1 MCMNNFR
8 HDLSSILLP
17 QTFKGFDDLCTKA
30 HDVEAHLSKR
40 RRPRGADRLESSTA
54 AVVETKKSPVV
65 VGGKKS
71 KETKKMTI
79 KERKEKKD
87 SFSDDMIEDLFDDL
101 LQQNWIALPE
111 IKRPH
116 EVGKVDDPKD
126 CRYHATPLMSQGS
139 QFLFFFLPTF
149 ETKLPFQLSV
159 NTGCVNT

>member
-1 MCMNNFR
+1 MNNFR

-126 CRYHATPLMSQGS
+126 CRYHATPSVQPIP
-139 QFLFFFLPTF
+139 FLFSSYFRDQASLPI
-149 ETKLPFQLSV
+149 V
-159 NTGCVNT
+159 R